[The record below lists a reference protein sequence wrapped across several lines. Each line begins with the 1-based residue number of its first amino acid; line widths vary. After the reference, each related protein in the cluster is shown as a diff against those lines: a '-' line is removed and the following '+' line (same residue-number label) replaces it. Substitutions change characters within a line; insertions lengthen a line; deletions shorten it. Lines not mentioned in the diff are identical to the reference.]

1 MHIDEPLAQTD
12 DAPSP
17 RHREPRQTRR
27 RMAETAGRDLD
38 AINAARSMRG
48 LPALI
53 PDVPDWEQVA
63 ARLAREARKA
73 AKRAEQAAERQAAAA
88 GHAEVAKNWPAGLP
102 RPNEGFRYPSIGAL
116 ATWLGVDNRR
126 FDAYEIAKMSSA
138 WAKVASAHGLLADE
152 DLAEDVATSAPSRP
166 KMRRER
172 IPNRPVP
179 RPGRVANLG
188 NRRAA

>member
-1 MHIDEPLAQTD
+1 MHTDEHLAQIE
-12 DAPSP
+12 DAPRP
-17 RHREPRQTRR
+17 IHREPRRTHR

-53 PDVPDWEQVA
+53 PNVPDAEQAA
-63 ARLAREARKA
+63 ARLARKP
-73 AKRAEQAAERQAAAA
+73 AEKPVEKPKPPAQE
-88 GHAEVAKNWPAGLP
+88 WPADLP

-116 ATWLGVDNRR
+116 AAWLGVEYRR
-126 FDAYEIAKMSSA
+126 FDPYEIAKMVSA

-152 DLAEDVATSAPSRP
+152 DLAEDVATSAPPRP